1 LIEFLIVLFFFLII
15 STVCLRLFVQSWQ
28 ITRRANALSGAQAA
42 AASITAV
49 LSAHPDSAD
58 AMDLYFP
65 DARMTED
72 GFQLDYDSKFQ
83 VISNTDSSDSDSDP
97 SADADSSDTDVS
109 GTAASYTLTAHFS
122 GTQDILAEISV
133 CDRTGDVLYTFSAT
147 VHRPLTRKE
156 ALQ

>member
-83 VISNTDSSDSDSDP
+83 VIS
-97 SADADSSDTDVS
+97 

>member
-1 LIEFLIVLFFFLII
+1 
-15 STVCLRLFVQSWQ
+15 
-28 ITRRANALSGAQAA
+28 
-42 AASITAV
+42 
-49 LSAHPDSAD
+49 
-58 AMDLYFP
+58 MDLYFP

-83 VISNTDSSDSDSDP
+83 VI
-97 SADADSSDTDVS
+97 S